1 MDAAEQD
8 VHQTLE
14 YRGDATI
21 AGLLPFGLML
31 CFLASLVLALDDRPD
46 GRLIAAVCIVAP
58 AGIGLIAAA
67 LWRRRR
73 PGRPMFVLSP
83 RGVHYRL
90 ASEYV
95 LVPWREIQGIDSVDV
110 RSWNFSIGRSR
121 TVTFCNVTVIL
132 VSRKFYE
139 THILLPFWRRGPG
152 WRATFIPK
160 GGMIQFAL
168 NHELVSIE
176 ARALRAAVEARWHAF
191 RSQPTAGDMPAPP
204 ARTSVPHVRARTR
217 IADAALP
224 PPGIALG
231 KPRPMSAWDAVKV
244 IVPLIG
250 IVIAL
255 TNVLGLWATAGQTEA
270 REERRQWAEQER
282 QRQEEQR
289 KFDENVKRIQKER
302 DDYFRRMEAER
313 FPRPR

>member
-1 MDAAEQD
+1 MDAPD
-8 VHQTLE
+8 VRQTLE

-21 AGLLPFGLML
+21 AGLLPFGLVL
-31 CFLASLVLALDDRPD
+31 CLLAALVLALVDRPD
-46 GRLIAAVCIVAP
+46 PGVIAAVCIVML
-58 AGIGLIAAA
+58 AGIGLTAAA
-67 LWRRRR
+67 LWRRRH
-73 PGRPMFVLSP
+73 PGKPMFVLSP

-90 ASEYV
+90 ASDYV

-110 RSWNFSIGRSR
+110 RSWNFSIGRSG

-132 VSRKFYE
+132 VPRKFYE
-139 THILLPFWRRGPG
+139 THILLPFWRRGPA

-160 GGMIQFAL
+160 GEMIQFAL
-168 NHELVSIE
+168 HHEAVSVE
-176 ARALRAAVEARWHAF
+176 ARVLRAAVEARWHAF
-191 RSQPTAGDMPAPP
+191 HGQPASLTAEGRP
-204 ARTSVPHVRARTR
+204 ARTSVPRVMARGR
-217 IADAALP
+217 ITDAALP

-255 TNVLGLWATAGQTEA
+255 SNVLGLWATAGQTKA
-270 REERRQWAEQER
+270 REERRQWAEQDR

-289 KFDENVKRIQKER
+289 KFDENVKRIQKEQ
-302 DDYFRRMEAER
+302 DEYFRRMEAER

>member
-1 MDAAEQD
+1 MDAAEPD

-21 AGLLPFGLML
+21 AGLLPLGLML
-31 CFLASLVLALDDRPD
+31 CFLASLVLALVDRPD
-46 GRLIAAVCIVAP
+46 GRLIAAVCIVVP

-67 LWRRRR
+67 LWRRRH
-73 PGRPMFVLSP
+73 PGKPMFVLSP

-90 ASEYV
+90 ASNYV

-121 TVTFCNVTVIL
+121 TVTFCDVTVIL
-132 VSRKFYE
+132 VLREFYE
-139 THILLPFWRRGPG
+139 THILLPFWRRGPA

-168 NHELVSIE
+168 HHEAVSVE

-191 RSQPTAGDMPAPP
+191 RGQPASLTAEGR
-204 ARTSVPHVRARTR
+204 RTSVPRVMARRRVT
-217 IADAALP
+217 DAALP
-224 PPGIALG
+224 PPGVALG

-250 IVIAL
+250 IAIAL
-255 TNVLGLWATAGQTEA
+255 SNGLGLWATAGQTKA

-282 QRQEEQR
+282 QREEEQK
-289 KFDENVKRIQKER
+289 KFDDNVKRIEKER
-302 DDYFRRMEAER
+302 DEYFRRMEAER

>member
-1 MDAAEQD
+1 MDAAEPD

-21 AGLLPFGLML
+21 AGLLPLGLVL
-31 CFLASLVLALDDRPD
+31 WFLASLVLALVDRPEP
-46 GRLIAAVCIVAP
+46 GIIAAVCVVAP

-73 PGRPMFVLSP
+73 PGKPLFVLSP
-83 RGVHYRL
+83 SGVHFRL
-90 ASEYV
+90 GTEYV
-95 LVPWREIQGIDSVDV
+95 LVPWREVQGIDSVDV
-110 RSWNFSIGRSR
+110 SGWNYSIGRPG
-121 TVTFCNVTVIL
+121 TITFRDVTVIL
-132 VSRKFYE
+132 VPREFYE
-139 THILLPFWRRGPG
+139 SHILLPFWRRSPA

-168 NHELVSIE
+168 HHEAVAVE
-176 ARALRAAVEARWHAF
+176 ARALRAAVETRWHAF
-191 RSQPTAGDMPAPP
+191 RGQL
-204 ARTSVPHVRARTR
+204 ARTSVPRVMARR
-217 IADAALP
+217 RDAALP

-255 TNVLGLWATAGQTEA
+255 SNVLGLWATAGQTKA
-270 REERRQWAEQER
+270 REERRLWAEQER
-282 QRQEEQR
+282 QREEERR
-289 KFDENVKRIQKER
+289 KFDENVKRVEKER
-302 DDYFRRMEAER
+302 DEYFRRMEAER

>member
-1 MDAAEQD
+1 MDAAEPD

-31 CFLASLVLALDDRPD
+31 CFLASLVLALDGRPD
-46 GRLIAAVCIVAP
+46 RGIVAAVCIVMS
-58 AGIGLIAAA
+58 AGIGLVAAA
-67 LWRRRR
+67 LWRRRHS
-73 PGRPMFVLSP
+73 GKPMFVLSP
-83 RGVHYRL
+83 HGVHFRL
-90 ASEYV
+90 GSAYV
-95 LVPWREIQGIDSVDV
+95 LVPWREVRSIDSVDV
-110 RSWNFSIGRSR
+110 SSWNFSIGRPG
-121 TVTFCNVTVIL
+121 TITFHDVTVIL
-132 VSRKFYE
+132 VPREFYE
-139 THILLPFWRRGPG
+139 VHILLPFWRRGPA

-160 GGMIQFAL
+160 SEMIQFAL
-168 NHELVSIE
+168 HHEAVSVE

-191 RSQPTAGDMPAPP
+191 RGQPAPLTAEDRP
-204 ARTSVPHVRARTR
+204 ARTSVPRVMARRR
-217 IADAALP
+217 ITDAALP

-255 TNVLGLWATAGQTEA
+255 TNVLGLWATAGQTKA
-270 REERRQWAEQER
+270 REERRQWAEQDR

-289 KFDENVKRIQKER
+289 RFDENVKRIEKER
-302 DDYFRRMEAER
+302 DEHFRRMEVER